1 MSRPKRLSCPRRSYR
16 PAIGMVLAFALTAC
30 SSSKPPLEM
39 ATASGPS
46 AMGNATLQFVCPCP
60 NSPFFDD
67 KKGHQP
73 FDILVDEKKAG
84 AVFSCDYAT
93 MAIPAGTHPIRIQ
106 DPTLDLDGA
115 FGRKGESFAVAPNET
130 LYLLIPH

>member
-1 MSRPKRLSCPRRSYR
+1 
-16 PAIGMVLAFALTAC
+16 
-30 SSSKPPLEM
+30 M

-46 AMGNATLQFVCPCP
+46 AMGNATLQFVWPCP
-60 NSPFFDD
+60 NSPLFDD

-93 MAIPAGTHPIRIQ
+93 MAIPAGTHAIRIQ
-106 DPTLDLDGA
+106 EPTLDLDGA

-130 LYLLIPH
+130 LYLLIPHLGGVGLHPLQIDGARAEAEIKLIAHHHDSPS